1 MSNLDLL
8 SFSLSH
14 REPYVEDAYGK
25 ESVIIKPGGESESA
39 LMLANREISQQITAF
54 KIAADASNDAM
65 AATIIESLVVLLC
78 TE

>member
-8 SFSLSH
+8 SFSLLH

-25 ESVIIKPGGESESA
+25 ESVIIKPGGEPESA
-39 LMLANREISQQITAF
+39 LMLANREIAQQITAF
-54 KIAADASNDAM
+54 KIAADAGNVAM
-65 AATIIESLVVLLC
+65 TATIIETLVVLLG